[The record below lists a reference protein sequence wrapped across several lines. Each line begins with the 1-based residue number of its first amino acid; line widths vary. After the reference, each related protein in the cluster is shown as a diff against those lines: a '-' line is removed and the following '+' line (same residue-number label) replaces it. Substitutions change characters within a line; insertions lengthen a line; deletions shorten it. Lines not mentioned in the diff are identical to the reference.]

1 MEFFNKT
8 VLIVK
13 VSEKFTLHHE
23 IQPKIEKTSCGKKLV
38 ATCIEAVKGC

>member
-1 MEFFNKT
+1 MDFLNEM

-23 IQPKIEKTSCGKKLV
+23 IQPKIEKTCDK
-38 ATCIEAVKGC
+38 TW